1 MVPRPLA
8 PLLGLL
14 DGTRDLDGLRSGLLL
29 RTGVQLLPSQVESFV
44 KTLDDAFFLDNQ
56 RFRDAMHQALV
67 SYRTAPFRT
76 PGLAGGGYPE
86 DGTELLAA
94 LDEYCRDA
102 QPGPVESVA
111 NVVGVV
117 SPHIDF
123 PRGWRT
129 YAETWLRVKKSVE
142 AADLVI
148 LLGTDHSGS
157 LGSMTLTRQEYATPW
172 GSLPTDT
179 DLVDRLTEI
188 LGEEDS
194 FREEVHHVGE
204 HSIELASVWLH
215 YVAGGEPKTLL
226 PILCGPHETLLEP
239 NGRETTKVWDVLSF
253 LSDVAAQRNT
263 LVVAAGDLSHM
274 GPAFGDS
281 LPLDMSAKA
290 RIRASD
296 EDLLEAACSGSSEQL
311 TDYLLEK
318 GDPTR
323 VCGAD
328 PIHYMLTILKGS
340 EGEVVAYDQ
349 CPADEEFG
357 SMVSIAGVLFS
368 RQGAET

>member
-1 MVPRPLA
+1 MVPRTLA

-14 DGTRDLDGLRSGLLL
+14 DGTRDLAGLRTGFLL
-29 RTGVQLLPSQVESFV
+29 RTGIQLPPSQVESFV
-44 KTLDDAFFLDNQ
+44 KTLDDAFFLENQ

-67 SYRTAPFRT
+67 SYRSAPSRT
-76 PGLAGGGYPE
+76 PALAGSGYPE

-94 LDEYCRDA
+94 FDSYCQDVRDELA
-102 QPGPVESVA
+102 EAGST
-111 NVVGVV
+111 VVGVI

-123 PRGWRT
+123 SRGWRT
-129 YAETWLRVKKSVE
+129 YTETWLRAKEAVE

-157 LGSMTLTRQEYATPW
+157 RGSMTLTRQDYATPW

-215 YVAGGEPKTLL
+215 YVCGREPKSLL

-239 NGRETTKVWDVLSF
+239 DGNEVTKLWDALAF
-253 LSDVAAQRNT
+253 LSEVAGQRNT
-263 LVVAAGDLSHM
+263 LVVAAGDLSHV

-281 LPLDMSAKA
+281 LPLDISAKA
-290 RIRASD
+290 RIRTSD
-296 EDLLEAACSGSSEQL
+296 EDWLEAACSGSSEQL
-311 TDYLLEK
+311 ADYFLEK

-323 VCGAD
+323 VCGAA
-328 PIHYMLTILKGS
+328 PIHYMLTILKQS

-357 SMVSIAGVLFS
+357 SLVSIAGVLFS
-368 RQGAET
+368 RCRS